1 MSFTVESFPREKYL
15 LIILKGEIVKD
26 SEAEQMQNLIFESIH
41 NNSNRFNKVIVDAR
55 QVGHRS
61 TITSTF
67 FRATQVPKEIKIL
80 QLAYVDRDTPE
91 STARV
96 SETMYRNAGS
106 FIKLFDSME
115 AAEDWLIK

>member
-106 FIKLFDSME
+106 FIKLFDSIE
-115 AAEDWLIK
+115 TAEDWLIK